1 METGDIMDIKIEDIL
16 AKTRAQV
23 KRIYEVGKEV
33 PLGEDLTLWLQKLT
47 PAEEKEALEHSYKP
61 RAGILS
67 LLKADP
73 DEPGLLEFKDTLERW
88 GLDTK
93 EAQVNFL
100 ITPDVQK
107 AQASQESKI
116 ASQKEWSENDYLIT
130 LQSAWNDGL
139 DEKLALNPDDE
150 EASRVFKEL
159 KRYTEQ
165 VATAVEV
172 DRVDLFER
180 MDIKSETEIEDKVV
194 KMLIEHAAGQAQLNE
209 FHAWAIYFA
218 TRLVEDHDVH
228 FFGAREDIDG
238 YGASLY
244 PRLLEEYML
253 LSLDSIE
260 GKE

>member
-1 METGDIMDIKIEDIL
+1 MNITIEDIL
-16 AKTRAQV
+16 AKTREQV

-33 PLGEDLTLWLQKLT
+33 PLTEDLTLWIQKLT
-47 PAEEKEALEHSYKP
+47 QAEEKEALQHSYKP
-61 RAGILS
+61 RAAILS
-67 LLKADP
+67 LLKADS
-73 DEPGLLEFKDTLERW
+73 DDPGLLEFADTLERW
-88 GLDTK
+88 GLDSK
-93 EAQVNFL
+93 DAQVNFL

-116 ASQKEWSENDYLIT
+116 AAEKEWSDNDYLIS
-130 LQSAWNDGL
+130 LQEAWNDGL
-139 DEKLALNPDDE
+139 DEKLALDPEDE
-150 EASRVFKEL
+150 EARRVFKEL

-165 VATAVEV
+165 VTNAVEV
-172 DRVDLFER
+172 DRVDLYEV
-180 MDIKSETEIEDKVV
+180 MDLKSEQEIEDKVI
-194 KMLIEHAAGQAQLNE
+194 KMLVEHAAGQAQLNE

-228 FFGAREDIDG
+228 FFGTREDIDG